1 MRRGRVRWIM
11 ADQFGTASGRCD
23 HCSPRV
29 AVAGK
34 YPEDGVA
41 ASISG
46 SVSGWLR
53 GSWEGVPMS
62 ETTGR
67 RGRPG
72 HDQQAVLRVAVDLF
86 NRQGY
91 DATSVGDVA
100 RELGLTKSAIYHHV
114 PSKEHLLQ
122 SAIDEALDA
131 LTAAL
136 DAVSAAERLDAG
148 QRLRAAVRSSV
159 TVLVDHLPAVT
170 LLLRVHGNTPVEKA
184 ALARRRA
191 IDERLAA
198 MVREAA
204 DVGAIRAD
212 VDPLLTSR
220 LIFGMVNSMTEWL
233 RGDTDGEA
241 LADTVTTLAF
251 DGLVRHE
258 G

>member
-1 MRRGRVRWIM
+1 MVRGE
-11 ADQFGTASGRCD
+11 
-23 HCSPRV
+23 
-29 AVAGK
+29 VAG
-34 YPEDGVA
+34 A
-41 ASISG
+41 A
-46 SVSGWLR
+46 
-53 GSWEGVPMS
+53 
-62 ETTGR
+62 R

-136 DAVSAAERLDAG
+136 DEVSASAGLDAG
-148 QRLRAAVRSSV
+148 ERLRAAVHSSV
-159 TVLVDHLPAVT
+159 TVLVGHLPAVT

-191 IDERLAA
+191 IDERLAD
-198 MVREAA
+198 MVRAA
-204 DVGAIRAD
+204 VDEGVLRAD
-212 VDPLLTSR
+212 LDPLVISR
-220 LIFGMVNSMTEWL
+220 LLFGMVNSLVEWV
-233 RGDTDGEA
+233 RPGTDAEPLADA
-241 LADTVTTLAF
+241 LAALAF
-251 DGLVRHE
+251 DGLTHGTAPGSGR
-258 G
+258 GTRR